1 MALVKASLKLF
12 GGDTVVVRCS
22 ERCHIHLMSEKNHV
36 KDTQS
41 DILSVQ
47 DRDNAW
53 LTVPYT
59 GVWNVLMIWLLDW
72 LIPWAGGDYKLWLRS
87 KSGRL
92 LAWQGNGE
100 ANFRHNLAVLEDATG
115 LPVVV
120 AEEALSC
127 VALGTGR
134 ALEEIKRLRHVLTS
148 MY

>member
-36 KDTQS
+36 KDTQT

-59 GVWNVLMIWLLDW
+59 GTWNVLID
-72 LIPWAGGDYKLWLRS
+72 S
-87 KSGRL
+87 HS
-92 LAWQGNGE
+92 QS
-100 ANFRHNLAVLEDATG
+100 LEHSISYIA
-115 LPVVV
+115 
-120 AEEALSC
+120 A
-127 VALGTGR
+127 
-134 ALEEIKRLRHVLTS
+134 
-148 MY
+148 

>member
-36 KDTQS
+36 KDTQT

-59 GVWNVLMIWLLDW
+59 GTWDVLID
-72 LIPWAGGDYKLWLRS
+72 S
-87 KSGRL
+87 HS
-92 LAWQGNGE
+92 QS
-100 ANFRHNLAVLEDATG
+100 LEHSISYIA
-115 LPVVV
+115 
-120 AEEALSC
+120 A
-127 VALGTGR
+127 
-134 ALEEIKRLRHVLTS
+134 
-148 MY
+148 

>member
-36 KDTQS
+36 KATQT

-59 GVWNVLMIWLLDW
+59 GTWNVLID
-72 LIPWAGGDYKLWLRS
+72 S
-87 KSGRL
+87 HS
-92 LAWQGNGE
+92 QS
-100 ANFRHNLAVLEDATG
+100 LEHSISYIA
-115 LPVVV
+115 
-120 AEEALSC
+120 A
-127 VALGTGR
+127 
-134 ALEEIKRLRHVLTS
+134 
-148 MY
+148 

>member
-59 GVWNVLMIWLLDW
+59 GTWDVLID
-72 LIPWAGGDYKLWLRS
+72 S
-87 KSGRL
+87 HS
-92 LAWQGNGE
+92 QS
-100 ANFRHNLAVLEDATG
+100 LEHSISYIA
-115 LPVVV
+115 
-120 AEEALSC
+120 A
-127 VALGTGR
+127 
-134 ALEEIKRLRHVLTS
+134 
-148 MY
+148 

>member
-53 LTVPYT
+53 LTEPDAA
-59 GVWNVLMIWLLDW
+59 NRK
-72 LIPWAGGDYKLWLRS
+72 AGCHNNDHTYDHNS
-87 KSGRL
+87 RL
-92 LAWQGNGE
+92 LHQ
-100 ANFRHNLAVLEDATG
+100 LAKLVFDSRRIQAFKI
-115 LPVVV
+115 
-120 AEEALSC
+120 SRC
-127 VALGTGR
+127 HFYKIQKQRCRR
-134 ALEEIKRLRHVLTS
+134 AVRRKAC
-148 MY
+148 

>member
-47 DRDNAW
+47 DRANSW

-59 GVWNVLMIWLLDW
+59 GVWNVLID
-72 LIPWAGGDYKLWLRS
+72 S
-87 KSGRL
+87 HS
-92 LAWQGNGE
+92 QS
-100 ANFRHNLAVLEDATG
+100 LEHSISYIA
-115 LPVVV
+115 
-120 AEEALSC
+120 A
-127 VALGTGR
+127 
-134 ALEEIKRLRHVLTS
+134 
-148 MY
+148 